1 MRKASLQYK
10 IYHMNN
16 RVDNE
21 LRHDEK
27 ILKNADN
34 IWGREGPV
42 GEFRI
47 KRRAEM
53 IIQYCGM
60 NKNFTVLEIGCGT
73 GTLTEYLA
81 KTGAQITA
89 TDLSKGFLDLASQ
102 KIKYQNVS
110 FQTANAERLDNFKD
124 NSFDAVVGLSIL
136 HHLDIQSALKN
147 IHRVLKSGGIMAF
160 SEPNMLNPQI
170 MIQKNIPFIKKM
182 LGDSPDETAFFKWQ
196 ARKLLDQNGFKNIT
210 VKPIDF
216 VNPFITPR
224 FLLNPMIK
232 ISDFLEKIPLVKE
245 IAGSLFISA
254 RKERAENFDFIQRP
268 REDEI

>member
-1 MRKASLQYK
+1 
-10 IYHMNN
+10 MNN

-27 ILKNADN
+27 ILKNAEGV
-34 IWGREGPV
+34 WGREGPV

-53 IIQYCGM
+53 IIEYCEM
-60 NKNFTVLEIGCGT
+60 DKNLTVLEIGCGT

-81 KTGAQITA
+81 KTGAKIIA
-89 TDLSKGFLDLASQ
+89 TDLSQGFLDLTSQ
-102 KIKYQNVS
+102 KIKYHNVS
-110 FQTANAERLDNFKD
+110 FQTANAELLDNFKD

-136 HHLDIQSALKN
+136 HHLGIQSALQN
-147 IHRVLKSGGIMAF
+147 IYRVLKSGGVMAF

-170 MIQKNIPFIKKM
+170 MIQKNIPFIKRI
-182 LGDSPDETAFFKWQ
+182 LGDSPDETAFFKWSMK
-196 ARKLLDQNGFKNIT
+196 KLLQQNGFKNIT

-216 VNPFITPR
+216 IHPFTTPK

-245 IAGSLFISA
+245 IAGSLFILG
-254 RKERAENFDFIQRP
+254 KKF
-268 REDEI
+268 

>member
-1 MRKASLQYK
+1 
-10 IYHMNN
+10 MNN
-16 RVDNE
+16 RVGNE

-34 IWGREGPV
+34 VWGREGPV
-42 GEFRI
+42 GEFRT

-53 IIQYCGM
+53 IIHYCEM

-89 TDLSKGFLDLASQ
+89 TDLSQGFLDLASQ
-102 KIKYQNVS
+102 RIKYPNVS
-110 FQTANAERLDNFKD
+110 FQTANAEHLDNFKN

-136 HHLDIQSALKN
+136 HHLDIQLALRN
-147 IHRVLKSGGIMAF
+147 IHRVLKSGGMMAF

-182 LGDSPDETAFFKWQ
+182 LGDSPDETAFFKWPMK
-196 ARKLLDQNGFKNIT
+196 KLLERNGFKNIM

-216 VNPFITPR
+216 VHPFTTPE
-224 FLLNPMIK
+224 FLLNPIIK

-245 IAGSLFISA
+245 IAGSLFILG
-254 RKERAENFDFIQRP
+254 KK
-268 REDEI
+268 